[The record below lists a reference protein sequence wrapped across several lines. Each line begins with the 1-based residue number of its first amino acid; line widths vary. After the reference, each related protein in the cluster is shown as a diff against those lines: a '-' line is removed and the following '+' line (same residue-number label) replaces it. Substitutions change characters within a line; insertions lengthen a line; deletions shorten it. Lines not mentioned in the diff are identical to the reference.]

1 MLLEVQDLW
10 VHYDRIEA
18 IKGVSL
24 QVLEGTTVTFIG
36 ANGAGKTTMLRTI
49 SGLKHPTA
57 GVIRF
62 QGQRIERKDAEDIVK
77 LGMAHC
83 PEGRRIFPF
92 MTVLENLQMGGFK
105 RSDEAGIR
113 KDLEEVYLMFPK
125 LKERFKQKAGTL
137 SGGEQQMLAIARAL
151 LSKPKLLLLDEPSL
165 GLSPIMV
172 QQVAHII
179 ARIRQTGIGILLVEQ
194 NSVMAFRLADYV
206 YVLEIGKVFLE
217 GIAGEL
223 LHHPRVKEAYLGG

>member
-1 MLLEVQDLW
+1 MLLEVKDLW

-18 IKGVSL
+18 VKGVSL
-24 QVLEGTTVTFIG
+24 QVHEGATVAFIG
-36 ANGAGKTTMLRTI
+36 ANGAGKTTILRTI
-49 SGLKHPTA
+49 SGLKRPTA
-57 GVIRF
+57 GEIRF
-62 QGQRIERKDAEDIVK
+62 HGQRVERKEAEDIVK

-83 PEGRRIFPF
+83 PEGRRLFPF
-92 MTVLENLQMGGFK
+92 MTVLENLQMGAFK
-105 RSDEAGIR
+105 RTDEAGI
-113 KDLEEVYLMFPK
+113 KNDLEEIYLTFPK
-125 LKERFKQKAGTL
+125 LKERSKQKAGTL

-165 GLSPIMV
+165 GLSPLLA

-194 NSVMAFRLADYV
+194 NSVMALRLADYV

-217 GIAGEL
+217 GRAGEL
-223 LHHPRVKEAYLGG
+223 LHNPRVKEAYLGG